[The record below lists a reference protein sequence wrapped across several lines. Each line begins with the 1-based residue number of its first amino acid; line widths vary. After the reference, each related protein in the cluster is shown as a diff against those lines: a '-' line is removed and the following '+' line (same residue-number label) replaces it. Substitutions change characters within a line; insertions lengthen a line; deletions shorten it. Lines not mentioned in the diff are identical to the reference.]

1 MSILIIDD
9 DLESSVRITNIL
21 KQSIHSDIKILEAR
35 SATEGLKMVKEDRPF
50 IVVTELSL
58 SDSTGLEVGKKILS
72 EFNDIFVIA
81 ISQLKMF
88 ELVQESINSGFSGFH
103 LKPVVKS
110 EFLSTIERLIL
121 SRTIINKQETS
132 IILSDNDSDEF
143 KADMSKPISTAIE
156 YIRLN
161 YFKSINLNDI
171 ADKVYLS
178 PSHFSRM
185 FKEVTD
191 TTFIEFLTEIRIEK
205 SKYFLKS
212 TDMPIEV
219 IAHNIGFS
227 SATYFATTFKKSQ
240 GKTPREYRILH
251 LKLDAH

>member
-9 DLESSVRITNIL
+9 DFESSVKIKEIL
-21 KQSIHSDIKILEAR
+21 KQSRHSDIKILEANN
-35 SATEGLKMVKEDRPF
+35 AADGLKIAKENRPF

-58 SDSTGLEVGKKILS
+58 KDFNGIEVGKKILS
-72 EFNDIFVIA
+72 ESNATFIIA

-88 ELVQESINSGFSGFH
+88 ELVQQAINNGFSGFY
-103 LKPVVKS
+103 LKPVVKN
-110 EFLSTIERLIL
+110 EFLTTIDRLIL
-121 SRTIINKQETS
+121 SNPIINKQEAS
-132 IILSDNDSDEF
+132 FILSDNKSGEF
-143 KADMSKPISTAIE
+143 EADMSKPIKTAIE
-156 YIRLN
+156 YIHLN
-161 YFKSINLNDI
+161 YFEVINLKDI
-171 ADKVYLS
+171 AEKVYLS

-191 TTFIEFLTEIRIEK
+191 TNFIEFLTQVRIEK

-212 TDMPIEV
+212 TAMPIEV

-240 GKTPREYRILH
+240 GKTPREYRSLYM
-251 LKLDAH
+251 KLDSN